1 MTASGKRDFEA
12 LMIPAA
18 LCLGLAVIGSAAAAD
33 TKVFSGGR
41 IFDGT
46 GKAVIENGT
55 IVVQDGRIAA
65 IGSSRKVKAP
75 KGARTIDVR
84 GKTITPGLI
93 NTHGHVSDVEGK
105 RTGATEEGVIN
116 QLALF
121 GRYGITTVVSLGGEE
136 PAAFRVR
143 EAQATAPLNRARIF
157 LAGTVITAKTPEEG
171 RQMVDKSA
179 DAKPDF
185 IKIRVDDNLGTT
197 QKIPPDVYRAV
208 IDQTHKRGLRL
219 AVHYYYLDDAKD
231 LVRSG
236 ADILAH
242 SVRDRPVDDEFISL
256 VKKNNIPYCPT
267 LTREL
272 STFVYEDTPAFF
284 TDPFFLREA
293 STQVMAGLKEPARQQ
308 TYRTNKL
315 GQAYKAALPTARNNL
330 KRLSEAGV
338 RIVMGTDSGA
348 NASRFEGYFEHLEMQ
363 MMADSGL
370 SPETILISATGGAA
384 KALKLEGI
392 GTLEKGKWA
401 DIVVYDKNPL
411 EDIGNTK
418 SIVGVYIAGNE
429 VRR

>member
-1 MTASGKRDFEA
+1 MTASGKRNFEA
-12 LMIPAA
+12 RILVG
-18 LCLGLAVIGSAAAAD
+18 LCLSLAVGGAAAVE
-33 TKVFSGGR
+33 TKTFSGAR

-46 GKAVIENGT
+46 GKPVIENGT
-55 IVVQDGRIAA
+55 IVVRDGRIAA
-65 IGSSRKVKAP
+65 IGPSIKVKTP
-75 KGARTIDVR
+75 KGARNIDVR

-93 NTHGHVSDVEGK
+93 NAHGHVSDVEGK
-105 RTGATEEGVIN
+105 RTGATEEGVTN

-121 GRYGITTVVSLGGEE
+121 SRYGITTVVSLGGEE
-136 PAAFRVR
+136 PAAFKVR
-143 EAQATAPLNRARIF
+143 DGRATASLNRARLY
-157 LAGTVITAKTPEEG
+157 LAGTVITAKTPEEA
-171 RQMVDKSA
+171 RQMVDKSVGP
-179 DAKPDF
+179 KPDF

-197 QKIPPDVYRAV
+197 QKIPPEVYRAA

-219 AVHYYYLDDAKD
+219 AAHYYYLDDAKD

-236 ADILAH
+236 ADFLAH
-242 SVRDRPVDDEFISL
+242 SVRDNPVDDEFISL
-256 VKKNNIPYCPT
+256 VKKNDIPYCPT

-293 STQVMAGLKEPARQQ
+293 SAQVMAGLKEPARQQ

-370 SPETILISATGGAA
+370 SPAAILMSATGGAA
-384 KALKLEGI
+384 KALKLDGI

-418 SIVGVYIAGNE
+418 SIVAVYIAGNE